1 MAKAKQP
8 KKLKKGRDPSSG
20 TTIST
25 TTIPQQSGASG
36 MGSTTEMTTVDTSA
50 VVTEMTTMDETILPK
65 GAPTTA
71 IANAI
76 AGTPPQNTTIADKT
90 TTENTA
96 TAAAMTEGSITYQS
110 RSVGT
115 ATTKTNDT
123 TIEKGTAIATTTDV
137 TKKDAT
143 IDTRADM
150 TKDTTIDTGAAIGTT
165 TNVTTNNDKRNTG
178 MPLGSQTMSAQ
189 NTQTTMPENNNA
201 ATTTS
206 TPIAATSPS
215 RSVSNHGS
223 SESVA
228 GNDPGQ
234 ISEGT
239 HKVSIISDMI
249 LFPKWN

>member
-1 MAKAKQP
+1 
-8 KKLKKGRDPSSG
+8 
-20 TTIST
+20 
-25 TTIPQQSGASG
+25 
-36 MGSTTEMTTVDTSA
+36 
-50 VVTEMTTMDETILPK
+50 MDETILPK
-65 GAPTTA
+65 RAQTTA

-90 TTENTA
+90 TTENAA
-96 TAAAMTEGSITYQS
+96 TAAAMTEGSITNQS
-110 RSVGT
+110 KSVGT

-123 TIEKGTAIATTTDV
+123 TIDKGAAIATATDV
-137 TKKDAT
+137 TKTDAT
-143 IDTRADM
+143 IDTSADT

-165 TNVTTNNDKRNTG
+165 TNVTTNNDERNMG
-178 MPLGSQTMSAQ
+178 MPLGSQTMSAK
-189 NTQTTMPENNNA
+189 NTRTTMPENNNT

-228 GNDPGQ
+228 GNDQGQ
-234 ISEGT
+234 TSKGT
-239 HKVSIISDMI
+239 RKVSIISDMI

>member
-8 KKLKKGRDPSSG
+8 KKPKKGRDPSSG

-25 TTIPQQSGASG
+25 TTIQQQSAASG
-36 MGSTTEMTTVDTSA
+36 MGSTTEKTTVDTNA
-50 VVTEMTTMDETILPK
+50 VVTKMTTIDETILPK
-65 GAPTTA
+65 GAPTIA

-76 AGTPPQNTTIADKT
+76 AGTPKSTTIADKT
-90 TTENTA
+90 TTEKTA

-123 TIEKGTAIATTTDV
+123 TIEKGAAIVTTTDV
-137 TKKDAT
+137 TKKGAT
-143 IDTRADM
+143 IDTSADTM
-150 TKDTTIDTGAAIGTT
+150 KDTTIDMGTAIGTM
-165 TNVTTNNDKRNTG
+165 TNMTTNNGECNTG
-178 MPLGSQTMSAQ
+178 MPLGSQAMSAK
-189 NTQTTMPENNNA
+189 NTRTTMPENNNA
-201 ATTTS
+201 ATTMS

-215 RSVSNHGS
+215 GSVSNHGS
-223 SESVA
+223 SESVV

-234 ISEGT
+234 TSEGT
-239 HKVSIISDMI
+239 RMVSIISDMI